1 MMLSNVLFWKKCFD
15 FQFNRRV
22 AQMLQCTCSMHHDAP
37 FCNRNVHICA
47 HFYYEICYVCLSGEF
62 GDLWDGSISKSV
74 SGIPIAN
81 VSAFILD
88 NGCPDNKFHETNM
101 GPIWG
106 RQDPGGPHVGPM
118 YLVIWVRWRTGIT
131 GDPVPMEHLEC
142 NYFFFFSHIMA
153 CLRCLHVLEKR
164 KKYTLSAKNIFL
176 RICFEINSLRCW
188 RSDKNC
194 FVPLLVYWFRRCCL
208 LWFSRR

>member
-1 MMLSNVLFWKKCFD
+1 MMLSNVLFWKKCFN

-62 GDLWDGSISKSV
+62 GDLWDGSISKYV

-81 VSAFILD
+81 VSALILD
-88 NGCPDNKFHETNM
+88 NGCPDNKFHGTNM

-106 RQDPGGPHVGPM
+106 RQDPGGPMLAPCTLLSGSGDEQVSPVTLYPWNIWNVITFSSSRTLWHVYVVYM
-118 YLVIWVRWRTGIT
+118 
-131 GDPVPMEHLEC
+131 
-142 NYFFFFSHIMA
+142 
-153 CLRCLHVLEKR
+153 
-164 KKYTLSAKNIFL
+164 
-176 RICFEINSLRCW
+176 CW
-188 RSDKNC
+188 RNG
-194 FVPLLVYWFRRCCL
+194 RNI
-208 LWFSRR
+208 LWVQKTSF